1 MVNCTSTDKHASHTA
16 LIDVNSTV
24 VWHQFFTTTYAG
36 WTCQAMSR
44 SPCGLWFTCDV
55 APQYLTELC
64 ISDEDIEGRRQLRS
78 ASRGLLYIPRYELRT
93 YS

>member
-36 WTCQAMSR
+36 WTCQAMCHVRLVVCGSR
-44 SPCGLWFTCDV
+44 VACSLTPDHQPETHFQTAHSSRTCLSV
-55 APQYLTELC
+55 
-64 ISDEDIEGRRQLRS
+64 
-78 ASRGLLYIPRYELRT
+78 
-93 YS
+93 